1 MAELINLDALGEI
14 VVNLTNKLAD
24 GIGWIV
30 NKETPKK
37 LAENTY
43 IQEIQKS
50 DYDPITKAAL
60 ISNAKKIIKE
70 YCNQKS
76 IVEMAIQSLQIKAEP
91 EKIDEDWLEQFM
103 DKARLVS
110 SQEFQVIWGN
120 ILARECNVPGSI
132 PLTLLHTLEKMD
144 KQDAE
149 AFTALC
155 RLSVQFDGTYTP
167 IIIRN
172 KIIEYGQFG
181 ITFDCLVNLRALGL
195 IEMDFGPTFPGYVLT
210 TDDQSAKVL
219 YHGKEYKP
227 SDENRLKVGVVIFTK
242 TGDALCESI
251 NVDEVEGF
259 WETYCLPFWEE
270 KNTEENDDTLAAE
283 NQ

>member
-24 GIGWIV
+24 GIGWIA

-76 IVEMAIQSLQIKAEP
+76 IVEMAIQSLQKEAEP

-120 ILARECNVPGSI
+120 
-132 PLTLLHTLEKMD
+132 
-144 KQDAE
+144 
-149 AFTALC
+149 F
-155 RLSVQFDGTYTP
+155 
-167 IIIRN
+167 
-172 KIIEYGQFG
+172 
-181 ITFDCLVNLRALGL
+181 
-195 IEMDFGPTFPGYVLT
+195 
-210 TDDQSAKVL
+210 
-219 YHGKEYKP
+219 
-227 SDENRLKVGVVIFTK
+227 
-242 TGDALCESI
+242 
-251 NVDEVEGF
+251 
-259 WETYCLPFWEE
+259 
-270 KNTEENDDTLAAE
+270 
-283 NQ
+283 